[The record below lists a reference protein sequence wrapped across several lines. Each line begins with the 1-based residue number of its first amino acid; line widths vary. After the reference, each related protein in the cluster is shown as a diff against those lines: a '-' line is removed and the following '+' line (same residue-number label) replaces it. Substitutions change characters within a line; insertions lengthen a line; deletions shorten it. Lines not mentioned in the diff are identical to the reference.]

1 MSKARD
7 FLVSLTVLLLGRG
20 RPKPTDRERI
30 VADGPPSRGWE
41 LVAVGL
47 FALGALSAIAFPVLY
62 GVAGH
67 SAHETQWLGLALG
80 GSFVFIGAA
89 LVVTG
94 RQLVVTEELEED
106 YPPEEHP
113 EEQEQLVQ
121 IIEESGSRITRR
133 RLFMLSLGGAAGA
146 LGVALATPLVSL
158 GPVFRIAPFFGTPWR
173 RGRRLVDVDGRPW
186 KASDIEE
193 DDFYTAF
200 AEGADKEELG
210 SSVVLVRLPTDRF
223 HLPPELAHY
232 PADGI
237 VAYSKICTHAGCA

>member
-1 MSKARD
+1 
-7 FLVSLTVLLLGRG
+7 
-20 RPKPTDRERI
+20 
-30 VADGPPSRGWE
+30 
-41 LVAVGL
+41 
-47 FALGALSAIAFPVLY
+47 
-62 GVAGH
+62 
-67 SAHETQWLGLALG
+67 
-80 GSFVFIGAA
+80 
-89 LVVTG
+89 
-94 RQLVVTEELEED
+94 
-106 YPPEEHP
+106 
-113 EEQEQLVQ
+113 
-121 IIEESGSRITRR
+121 GSRITRR

-237 VAYSKICTHAGCA
+237 VAYSKICTHAGCAISLYRAPLFQAGARLPVPLVDFRRQHRWQGGGRAGRAPPADAAARDGVAGPAARSRELG